1 MGVTHD
7 KGTTRTCGS
16 TDYRHGYRSPDATYR
31 SILAYSCATSQCDNM
46 PKDGCARRQFFSTPD
61 PNYLYNGSPQ
71 GWGTNDAADTAGVG
85 ETNNAKKINDVAAH
99 IAAFYDDTQAPSPTN
114 PPTLPQPSSSPTT
127 ATPTSSPTTKAPI
140 VCSLANVGE
149 SCRDGGDCCSGS
161 CSGGKPSRRTCLSTE
176 PAPSPSEGTT
186 PTAPSTPTPP
196 SFSCGGNKSTCSSN
210 LDCCSMNCKSGQCK
224 GGR

>member
-1 MGVTHD
+1 MIRVLLEHAALLTIAMATVLPMQHTVPFSLTIVPLANVITCQKMD
-7 KGTTRTCGS
+7 ALDVNSSPHPIQTTCIMEVHR
-16 TDYRHGYRSPDATYR
+16 
-31 SILAYSCATSQCDNM
+31 
-46 PKDGCARRQFFSTPD
+46 
-61 PNYLYNGSPQ
+61 
-71 GWGTNDAADTAGVG
+71 AGVRMMQPIPLVLVRRIMPRRL
-85 ETNNAKKINDVAAH
+85 TTLRH
-99 IAAFYDDTQAPSPTN
+99 ILQPFTQAPTTASPTN

-127 ATPTSSPTTKAPI
+127 ASPTNSPTTKAPI

-161 CSGGKPSRRTCLSTE
+161 CSGGKPSRRTCLSTA